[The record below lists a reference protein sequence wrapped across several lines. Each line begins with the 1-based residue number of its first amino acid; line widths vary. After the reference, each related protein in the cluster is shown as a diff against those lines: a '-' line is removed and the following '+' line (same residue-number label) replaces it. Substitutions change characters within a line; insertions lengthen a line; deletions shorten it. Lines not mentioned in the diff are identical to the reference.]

1 MTQALVKIIMMMITT
16 LMLVKMTPMLAM
28 MMLMKFPWVP
38 PLRTRTI
45 VRFLLV
51 LQEDCQWYAELIQI
65 IKNAGSLIATR
76 ASASSIDTNPTAEV
90 HRVVLHL
97 IVFHFARPLARKVVA
112 TILMKEVH
120 GHWH

>member
-1 MTQALVKIIMMMITT
+1 MMLLLLMMTMT
-16 LMLVKMTPMLAM
+16 LMLVKMTSMLAM
-28 MMLMKFPWVP
+28 MILMKFPWVP

-51 LQEDCQWYAELIQI
+51 LQEGCQWYAELIQF

-76 ASASSIDTNPTAEV
+76 ASACSIDTNPTAEV